1 MRMMREKM
9 LSPEEETLLAIKF
22 LIYFIVGHAECEGR
36 NSFRTKMAL
45 QKAFEMTGG
54 YLEDEIKNAF
64 RTIWW

>member
-1 MRMMREKM
+1 MMREKK

-36 NSFRTKMAL
+36 NKFRTKMAL

-54 YLEDEIKNAF
+54 YLEDEMKDAF
-64 RTIWW
+64 RTIW